1 MTPIAG
7 AALAKRTAGTPVTEA
22 ERHQRS
28 AAAKARWIKQAR
40 TVYRGAPFADPAPQI
55 RDFGAVYTSPYE
67 SNARYYAWVNT
78 NFDKGPHYNAT
89 PTMNRYRLADDAR
102 IARMHSPEWN
112 AIMDAHVDQMFG
124 HGRWRD
130 AIFYQRDGHDTAVV
144 NMSPEGIEV
153 ARKLGVHA
161 MESEDPGVKRRK
173 QHAELVML
181 DPSKLIFDKA
191 SPAKPRYRR
200 VRKVKVVEKR
210 APLSAAELHQR
221 QEAGK
226 ASAEARHRAET
237 SPSVHQGATTPPSRQ
252 AIALFR
258 QGQSRPDTRSTRSVW
273 DTRATE
279 APVGAMNASFTFH
292 FPNAYRGKPDRP
304 NLSPK
309 TMANALGRTIGA
321 AGIHQDVTITN
332 PKTLVQAHRHP
343 QMRAII
349 EHTINVVREHQKATI
364 ERGIAQRL
372 IPEGTHPAVIVQA
385 YKHAALK
392 AIHKAGLG
400 DYDTRDMSQE
410 AKDTLRPLHR
420 FMYYAHRRVFD
431 HLNQDHLKG
440 KWAPFRDEF
449 GQVFRSK
456 KHGKYTGAQRMR
468 MRPSEDFYKIDL
480 PDGDL
485 EKAWG
490 AVEKAPAKSG
500 SVEKTTNQQIPPWK
514 SPGGKSQKSSTRKP
528 AKSADNPMVLARLA
542 IKAATTGQPVPE
554 PPGGIPPI
562 LGMRMRHKAQ
572 NAEIHLGSPFMHVPR
587 IGGSTVPESGLYR
600 VIPVSDLEK
609 LEVPLAKEDFSFT
622 LGNFN
627 ADPKRQLS
635 RAMRSRRIRRMPRLR
650 LNSQRH
656 LRRLLSGGI
665 TRQDRWQLGATS
677 PGFGK
682 MAKFDAERA
691 LPRLWARRDP
701 AGKEHALRAD
711 IMRRAF
717 GYEEKGGRG
726 QLLTEAMVRAA
737 ARRAK
742 VPTKAQADAGNYRMG
757 HVAIGGLR
765 MTIETPKGRIRRG
778 QAANGH
784 KWAVKMPAHYGYI
797 KGTEGAD
804 GDHVDAYL
812 GPHAHEADRHP
823 VHVVDQHDAR
833 SGRFDE
839 HKAMVGFPTREH
851 AITAYDAAFSDGRG
865 PDRRKAVHTMTFAD
879 FRHWV
884 GNGDTTTPLK
894 KFAPLDRKN
903 GHGHVNP
910 RPDGIKA
917 RCGGPGLCADC
928 KAEWKETY
936 GMDFP
941 DRPLKKSLGAVLV
954 GAAAAGG
961 AAKWASRGLARR
973 RIRIGAH
980 QVYTSAL
987 KDAVRDHLRTF
998 EGGVAPPHVR
1008 IAAMHAFKGAKR
1020 RAAQDAV
1027 RNRNS
1032 LLSRASGS
1040 KLAIAG
1046 AAAAG
1051 GAAGLFHGRNRHK
1064 LPADFYT
1071 ATPVDQY

>member
-7 AALAKRTAGTPVTEA
+7 A
-22 ERHQRS
+22 S
-28 AAAKARWIKQAR
+28 
-40 TVYRGAPFADPAPQI
+40 
-55 RDFGAVYTSPYE
+55 
-67 SNARYYAWVNT
+67 
-78 NFDKGPHYNAT
+78 
-89 PTMNRYRLADDAR
+89 
-102 IARMHSPEWN
+102 
-112 AIMDAHVDQMFG
+112 
-124 HGRWRD
+124 
-130 AIFYQRDGHDTAVV
+130 
-144 NMSPEGIEV
+144 
-153 ARKLGVHA
+153 
-161 MESEDPGVKRRK
+161 
-173 QHAELVML
+173 LV
-181 DPSKLIFDKA
+181 
-191 SPAKPRYRR
+191 
-200 VRKVKVVEKR
+200 KR
-210 APLSAAELHQR
+210 APLTPAELHQR
-221 QEAGK
+221 QVAGK
-226 ASAEARHRAET
+226 ASAEARHRGET
-237 SPSVHQGATTPPSRQ
+237 SPSVRQGATTAPSRQ
-252 AIALFR
+252 AVALFR
-258 QGQSRPDTRSTRSVW
+258 QGQARPDTRSTHSVW

-292 FPNAYRGKPDRP
+292 FPKAYRGKPDRP

-309 TMANALGRTIGA
+309 TMARALKHVG

-364 ERGIAQRL
+364 ERGTAQRL

-400 DYDTRDMSQE
+400 DYDTRNMTQE

-431 HLNQDHLKG
+431 HLNQAHLKG
-440 KWAPFRDEF
+440 KWAPFREEF

-468 MRPSEDFYKIDL
+468 MRPAEDFYKIDL

-485 EKAWG
+485 EKAWRRG
-490 AVEKAPAKSG
+490 LGLRKAFPPAVDKAPAKSG
-500 SVEKTTNQQIPPWK
+500 SVEKTTNQQIPSWK
-514 SPGGKSQKSSTRKP
+514 SPGDKSKKPSTRKP

-542 IKAATTGQPVPE
+542 IKAATTGQSVPE

-562 LGMRMRHKAQ
+562 LGMAMRHKAQ
-572 NAEIHLGSPFMHVPR
+572 NAEIHLGAPFMHVPR

-600 VIPVSDLEK
+600 VIPVHDLQK
-609 LEVPLAKEDFSFT
+609 LEVPLEKEDFSFT

-665 TRQDRWQLGATS
+665 TRQDRWQLGAAS

-691 LPRLWARRDP
+691 LPKLWARRDP

-742 VPTKAQADAGNYRMG
+742 VPSKAQAEAGNYRMG

-778 QAANGH
+778 QDASGR
-784 KWAVKMPAHYGYI
+784 KWAVRLPAHYGYI

-839 HKAMVGFPTREH
+839 HKAMVGFPSREH
-851 AITAYDAAFSDGRG
+851 AIAAYDAAFSDGRG
-865 PDRRKAVHTMTFAD
+865 PDRRKAVHTLTFAD

-894 KFAPLDRKN
+894 KSVLL
-903 GHGHVNP
+903 
-910 RPDGIKA
+910 
-917 RCGGPGLCADC
+917 GLA
-928 KAEWKETY
+928 
-936 GMDFP
+936 
-941 DRPLKKSLGAVLV
+941 
-954 GAAAAGG
+954 GAAAAGK
-961 AAKWASRGLARR
+961 AASWLGRGIARR
-973 RIRIGAH
+973 GIRISSKKI
-980 QVYTSAL
+980 YTEGL
-987 KDAVRDHLRTF
+987 KQAVRDHLRTA
-998 EGGVAPPHVR
+998 EGGIAPPHIR
-1008 IAAMHAFKGAKR
+1008 LAAKHAF
-1020 RAAQDAV
+1020 RAAKQRALQDGI
-1027 RNRNS
+1027 RNRNVG
-1032 LLSRASGS
+1032 LSQAHAP

-1051 GAAGLFHGRNRHK
+1051 GAVGLRHGRDRHK

-1071 ATPVDQY
+1071 AAPDDQY